1 MRIISEKQIID
12 EVKKAIIDA
21 AFELSKDVK
30 EELQKAKEEEES
42 EIGRAIIQELLENA
56 EVASAERLPLC
67 QDTGFAVFFVEVG
80 EQVYIEGS
88 LKKAINEAVRQA
100 YKEAYL
106 RKSIVEDPLRRVNT
120 GDNTPAVIHIDYIEG
135 DKLKIMF
142 SAKGGGSENMSRIG
156 MLKPA
161 DGIEGVK
168 NFIIETAKLAGPNAC
183 PPIIVGVGIGGTF
196 EKAAILAKKAIFR
209 DLKGSNPDPFYANME
224 KELLEKINKLGIG
237 PQGLGGRI
245 TALAVHINV
254 YPCHIASLP
263 LAVNIQ
269 CHSSRHRTIVI

>member
-1 MRIISEKQIID
+1 MRIISENQIFNEI
-12 EVKKAIIDA
+12 KKIIIDA
-21 AFELSKDVK
+21 AFQLSEDVK
-30 EELQKAKEEEES
+30 KELEKAKENEKS
-42 EIGRAIIQELLENA
+42 EIGKSIIEELLENA
-56 EVASAERLPLC
+56 EIASKEQLPLC
-67 QDTGFAVFFVEVG
+67 QDTGFAVFFVEIG
-80 EQVYIEGS
+80 EEVHIEGS
-88 LKKAINEAVRQA
+88 LNKAINEAVRQA

-106 RKSIVEDPLRRVNT
+106 RKSIVNDPLRRVNT
-120 GDNTPAVIHIDYIEG
+120 GDNTPAIIHIDYVEG

-196 EKAAILAKKAIFR
+196 EKAALLAKKAIFR
-209 DLKGSNPDPFYANME
+209 ELNQPNPDPFYADME

-237 PQGLGGRI
+237 PQGLGGI
-245 TALAVHINV
+245 TTALGVHINA

-263 LAVNIQ
+263 VAVNIQ
-269 CHSSRHRTIVI
+269 CHSSRHRMLII